1 MDAGIR
7 DEWIRRMDDAVA
19 EVFRSMLECDC
30 AAVEESPGP
39 GPGILAS
46 ITFSGTMEAHCVV
59 EFPSSTAKI
68 LTSAFLA
75 SDETD
80 WDDAMIGDAVGE
92 LCNMIAG
99 GWKRRLGPPAQASDL
114 SIPCISRVPA
124 GSRDRGTK
132 KPDGMLVRRAYA
144 FDAAPFVV
152 CLSMD

>member
-99 GWKRRLGPPAQASDL
+99 GMRSVLGPPAL
-114 SIPCISRVPA
+114 SLRPLLVPCISRVPA
-124 GSRDRGTK
+124 GSRDRETQ
-132 KPDGMLVRRAYA
+132 KPGECSCAGPTRLMPRH
-144 FDAAPFVV
+144 
-152 CLSMD
+152 S